1 MIGMKFLLAPIFTLI
16 LGSVHAQQNHFIYI
30 QSDNRQAFYVKQD
43 KKIMSSTQAGYLII
57 PKLKTGNYDFFIGF
71 PKNEWPEQKI
81 SCTVGETDLG
91 YQLKNLGEKG
101 WGLFNF
107 QTMELLLADNSYKKD
122 SATAQAKE
130 KDVFTD
136 MLSKVVNDPGINA
149 VEEKKEVTVTD
160 TQLVVK
166 PVDPAATKKKT
177 TKVKAAGNQKAGVTK
192 RRKVDKLS
200 ETKSSDSLSLTY
212 VDRYKGKP
220 DTIRLVMP
228 FTDTAAGSPVA
239 ANPVDTIVSIVPP
252 IVKNETPV
260 LDTVKTTLVETM
272 VDASVT
278 TILKNPIPVTEAAKD
293 TIAMNSRN
301 PVDSSMAAPN
311 NSIAVIQ
318 PVLDSTNQTGVE
330 KKPDESMTTI
340 VRDTKTDPLKDTVAV
355 VTNMA
360 TSVDSIAKQQ
370 PVVSMKLPETSD
382 SLSRAVVKAEIPVD
396 TALISLAVKNQVTE
410 TRQAPL
416 TDTIIIA
423 PVQEKIPVDTIAVSK
438 PVIERKVADPVT
450 DNTVQELK
458 KEPAKPIQTLSPPVI
473 EKPVTNSVAS
483 TPKPVTRPSLNCT
496 VYADDDEYLNLRK
509 KMEKN
514 SDNENQMLSIA
525 HKLFEKR
532 CFNTLQVKRLSLLF
546 QTDAGKYKLFDD
558 AYNYTYDAEKF
569 PTLISELTDDYY
581 RRRFK
586 AMLR

>member
-1 MIGMKFLLAPIFTLI
+1 MTGMKFLLALIFTLV

-57 PKLKTGNYDFFIGF
+57 PKLKTGSYDFFIGF
-71 PKNEWPEQKI
+71 PKDEWPEQKI
-81 SCTVGETDLG
+81 NCTVGEADLG
-91 YQLKNLGEKG
+91 FQLKNLGEKG

-122 SATAQAKE
+122 SALAQEKG

-149 VEEKKEVTVTD
+149 VEEKKELTVTD
-160 TQLVVK
+160 TQLAVK
-166 PVDPAATKKKT
+166 PADPATTKKKT
-177 TKVKAAGNQKAGVTK
+177 TKGKTAGKQKTSIAK
-192 RRKVDKLS
+192 QRKVDKLS
-200 ETKSSDSLSLTY
+200 ETKSSDSLRLTY

-228 FTDTAAGSPVA
+228 FTDTAASIPVVTKQA
-239 ANPVDTIVSIVPP
+239 DTIVTVAPP
-252 IVKNETPV
+252 IVKNEAPV
-260 LDTVKTTLVETM
+260 TDTVKTAPVETT

-293 TIAMNSRN
+293 TITIPRPTA
-301 PVDSSMAAPN
+301 VDSSLQTQNNAVAAG
-311 NSIAVIQ
+311 Q
-318 PVLDSTNQTGVE
+318 PIPDTTKQMPVE
-330 KKPDESMTTI
+330 TKADESVTTI
-340 VRDTKTDPLKDTVAV
+340 IKENKTDSLKDTVTV
-355 VTNMA
+355 VPVTAM
-360 TSVDSIAKQQ
+360 SVDTTAKQQ
-370 PVVSMKLPETSD
+370 SLVSTKLPDSSD
-382 SLSRAVVKAEIPVD
+382 SSFMVKAKAEIPVD
-396 TALISLAVKNQVTE
+396 TAFTSSVVKTPVVE
-410 TRQAPL
+410 TKPVPS
-416 TDTIIIA
+416 TDTIVIS

-438 PVIERKVADPVT
+438 PVIEKKVNDPVM
-450 DNTVQELK
+450 DNTAQELK
-458 KEPAKPIQTLSPPVI
+458 KEPVKTVQPVTPAVI
-473 EKPVTNSVAS
+473 EKPVTNTIAS
-483 TPKPVTRPSLNCT
+483 TPKPVSRPPLNCT

-532 CFNTLQVKRLSLLF
+532 CFNTLQIKRLSLLF

-569 PTLISELTDDYY
+569 PTLILELTDDYY
-581 RRRFK
+581 KRRFK